1 MDTTKPWYLSKTVWA
16 SLVTIA
22 VSVAAMLGLPTG
34 NIDQGSLA
42 DIILQI
48 VTAFSGAFA
57 IFGRLTASKKIG

>member
-22 VSVAAMLGLPTG
+22 LSVAGMFGLPTG

-42 DIILQI
+42 DILLQL
-48 VTAFSGAFA
+48 VTASSGAIA
-57 IFGRLTASKKIG
+57 IFGRLSANTRIG